1 MRGLRVAKLQG
12 GFCSIRAGGATE
24 PEIRERRARIEDALG
39 AVQAALRD
47 GVLPGG
53 GTGLL
58 TAREDLIARGFEE
71 GDFGFGQKILS
82 EALTYPIR
90 TLSGNAGE
98 NGDVIIFQVE
108 LARKAEEDID
118 TKAWI
123 GWDAN
128 TGEIRDLGTGKMV
141 IDPALVTTK
150 ALEAAVSVATSLLT
164 VEAAISVK

>member
-1 MRGLRVAKLQG
+1 M
-12 GFCSIRAGGATE
+12 
-24 PEIRERRARIEDALG
+24 
-39 AVQAALRD
+39 
-47 GVLPGG
+47 
-53 GTGLL
+53 
-58 TAREDLIARGFEE
+58 
-71 GDFGFGQKILS
+71 
-82 EALTYPIR
+82 
-90 TLSGNAGE
+90 
-98 NGDVIIFQVE
+98 IIFQVE